1 MTAQEVR
8 NIGYL
13 AWRDPFAWME
23 TMKGKRWAT
32 LLAHEKHNYS
42 KLAKQVH
49 SKAKQMEQE
58 LHDVYQYLELPPITI
73 ANGTVNIQLLERG
86 KIAWSWAWQTKKTI
100 VDDLDVL
107 GNHVWYAVEDEEHPN
122 KNKIVCVDAKGHV
135 KWTRKEV
142 SDQIAVVGDICYYIM
157 VTNYYNAIE
166 LRACHAITGKN
177 EHLLYKEPDDE
188 RDLTLWKTANRTL
201 YLQSSDPSKSTLFRV
216 HGLTVTPLYK
226 SSQFQIPI
234 GQGKGKDAFADQ
246 GKDQGKGKDQSK
258 GQDDCVLT
266 RQSIDSP
273 WIPRGKPVNEWILP
287 KEEIEYVALNSGHIL
302 TISEGARTIWF
313 CVPHKKPTRV
323 FTIKAGEIRPLEWST
338 WENTDPP
345 MESYI
350 VRSPFSIPQ
359 IIHIIDNKV
368 MIDKHQLSIK
378 RPLRFK
384 SLDLYRFH
392 TKSAD
397 GTSVPY
403 DIIMEKGVK
412 PKGLLVYVYGAY
424 GSSSVIDWPYKLWYP
439 LLQRR
444 WAIAYALVRG
454 GGDNNMQWA
463 DSARRDHRHRS
474 IEDYE
479 AVIRDAQRITK
490 CNARH
495 TVIYGRSA
503 GGVPVGAVVARHPDG
518 ALVGAAY
525 TEVPYVDVLRTTT
538 NPNLPL
544 TVGEYKEFGNP
555 RESILNM
562 KELLKVSPVNTL
574 PADGAP
580 GVFVLSRVGLLD
592 RQVYA
597 YESFKWIQ
605 KLRGNYDTDGIDPK
619 GKYVIFDMG
628 EAHTYS
634 EKRFIPT
641 HASDLAI
648 LDDWMEEKLSI

>member
-1 MTAQEVR
+1 MTAKEVR

-23 TMKGKRWAT
+23 SMKGKQWAT
-32 LLAHEKHNYS
+32 LLTHEKHNYS

-49 SKAKQMEQE
+49 SKTQQMEQE
-58 LHDVYQYLELPPITI
+58 IKDVYQYLEVPPITI
-73 ANGTVNIQLLERG
+73 ANGTVNIHVLERG
-86 KIAWSWAWQTKKTI
+86 KIAWSWVWQTKKTI
-100 VDDLDVL
+100 VDDIDVL
-107 GNHVWYAVEDEEHPN
+107 GNYVWYVVEDDAHPN
-122 KNKIVCVDAKGHV
+122 MNKIVCVDAKGHIQ
-135 KWTRKEV
+135 WTRKEV
-142 SDQIAVVGDICYYIM
+142 SSQIAVVGDICYYIM

-177 EHLLYKEPDDE
+177 ERILYKEPDDA
-188 RDLTLWKTANRTL
+188 RDLILWKTANRTL
-201 YLQSSDPSKSTLFRV
+201 YLQSSDPVKSSLYCI

-226 SSQFQIPI
+226 SSQFQIPL
-234 GQGKGKDAFADQ
+234 GL
-246 GKDQGKGKDQSK
+246 
-258 GQDDCVLT
+258 DCVLT
-266 RQSIDSP
+266 RQRIDSP
-273 WIPRGKPVNEWILP
+273 WIAHGKPAHEWILP
-287 KEEIEYVALNSGHIL
+287 KEEIEYISLHSGHIL

-313 CVPHKKPTRV
+313 CAPHKKPTRI
-323 FTIKAGEIRPLEWST
+323 FTTNAGEIRPLGWSN
-338 WENTDPP
+338 WENTKPP

-350 VRSPFSIPQ
+350 VRSPFSIPR
-359 IIHIIDNKV
+359 IIHIVDNKVIDNK
-368 MIDKHQLSIK
+368 HTLSIK

-384 SLDLYRFH
+384 PLVLHHLH
-392 TKSAD
+392 TTSAD

-403 DIIMEKGVK
+403 NIIIEKGVK

-424 GSSSVIDWPYKLWYP
+424 GTSSVIDWPYKLWYP

-444 WAIAYALVRG
+444 WAIIYALVRG
-454 GGDNNMQWA
+454 GGDKNMKWA
-463 DSARRDHRHRS
+463 NAARRDHRHRS

-490 CNARH
+490 CDARH
-495 TVIYGRSA
+495 TVMYGRSA
-503 GGVPVGAVVARHPDG
+503 GGVPVGAVISRHPDG
-518 ALVGAAY
+518 TLVGAAY

-538 NPNLPL
+538 NPALPL
-544 TVGEYKEFGNP
+544 TVGEYNEFGNP
-555 RESILNM
+555 RESILHM
-562 KELLKVSPVNTL
+562 KALLAISPINTI

-592 RQVYA
+592 KQVYA

-605 KLRGNYDTDGIDPK
+605 KLRGNYETIGVEPK

-634 EKRFIPT
+634 DKQFIPT

-648 LDDWMEEKLSI
+648 LDNWMEEKLSI

>member
-23 TMKGKRWAT
+23 TMKGKQWAT

-107 GNHVWYAVEDEEHPN
+107 GNHIWYAVEDEEHPN

-142 SDQIAVVGDICYYIM
+142 SDQLAVVGDICYYIM

-177 EHLLYKEPDDE
+177 ERLLYKEPDDA
-188 RDLTLWKTANRTL
+188 RDLILWKTANRTL
-201 YLQSSDPSKSTLFRV
+201 YLQSSDPVKSSLYCI

-226 SSQFQIPI
+226 SSQFQIPL
-234 GQGKGKDAFADQ
+234 GL
-246 GKDQGKGKDQSK
+246 
-258 GQDDCVLT
+258 DCVLT
-266 RQSIDSP
+266 RQRIDSP
-273 WIPRGKPVNEWILP
+273 WIAHGTPAHEWILP
-287 KEEIEYVALNSGHIL
+287 KEEIEYISLHSGHIL

-313 CVPHKKPTRV
+313 CAPHKKPTRI
-323 FTIKAGEIRPLEWST
+323 FTTNAGEIRPLEWSN
-338 WENTDPP
+338 WENTKPP

-350 VRSPFSIPQ
+350 VRSPFSIPR
-359 IIHIIDNKV
+359 IIHIVDNKVIDNK
-368 MIDKHQLSIK
+368 HTLSIK

-384 SLDLYRFH
+384 QLVLHHLH
-392 TKSAD
+392 TTSAD

-403 DIIMEKGVK
+403 NIIIEKGVK

-424 GSSSVIDWPYKLWYP
+424 GTSSVIDWPYKLWYP

-444 WAIAYALVRG
+444 WAIIYALVRG
-454 GGDNNMQWA
+454 GGDKNMKWA
-463 DSARRDHRHRS
+463 NAARRDHRHRS

-490 CNARH
+490 CDARH
-495 TVIYGRSA
+495 TVMYGRSA
-503 GGVPVGAVVARHPDG
+503 GGVPVGAVISRHPDG
-518 ALVGAAY
+518 TLVGAAY

-538 NPNLPL
+538 NPALPL
-544 TVGEYKEFGNP
+544 TVGEYNEFGNP
-555 RESILNM
+555 RESILHM
-562 KELLKVSPVNTL
+562 KALLAVSPINTI

-592 RQVYA
+592 KQVYA

-605 KLRGNYDTDGIDPK
+605 KLRGNYETIGVEPK

-634 EKRFIPT
+634 DKQFIPT

-648 LDDWMEEKLSI
+648 LDNWMEEKLSI